1 MDVNLFKTQLKD
13 LPYLDKV
20 KLSQILKKEGENLNY
35 WIKKLLLNKT
45 LITLKKG
52 LYTSSFF
59 LLTLEANPF
68 EKEKYCEYL
77 ANLLRYPS
85 YISLEYL
92 LSKYGLIPE
101 AVFAITSV
109 TLKSSRT
116 FSNPLG
122 NFTYRKIKPEYFNNF
137 QSTDFKDKKV
147 YLATPAKALFDF
159 FYFKKFL
166 SGQDMLWQLTEG
178 FRINWDNL
186 DLKNKKD
193 LENILINSKSPKMK
207 KILKI
212 LKREKI
218 L

>member
-1 MDVNLFKTQLKD
+1 MNVNLLKTQLKD

-20 KLSQILKKEGENLNY
+20 KLSQILRKEGENLNY
-35 WIKKLLLNKT
+35 WIKKLIKDKM
-45 LITLKKG
+45 LIPLKKG
-52 LYTSSFF
+52 FYASAYF
-59 LLTLEANPF
+59 LLTLESTPS
-68 EKEKYCEYL
+68 EKEKYLEYL

-101 AVFAITSV
+101 AVFAITSI

-116 FSNPLG
+116 FSTPLG
-122 NFTYRKIKPEYFNNF
+122 NFIYRKIKSDYFNNF
-137 QSTDFKDKKV
+137 NSEEFKDKKI

-159 FYFKKFL
+159 FYFKKFF
-166 SGQDMLWQLTEG
+166 STQEMRWQLTEG

-193 LENILINSKSPKMK
+193 LENILINSKSTKMK
-207 KILKI
+207 KIFEI
-212 LKREKI
+212 LKKEKI

>member
-212 LKREKI
+212 LKKEKI